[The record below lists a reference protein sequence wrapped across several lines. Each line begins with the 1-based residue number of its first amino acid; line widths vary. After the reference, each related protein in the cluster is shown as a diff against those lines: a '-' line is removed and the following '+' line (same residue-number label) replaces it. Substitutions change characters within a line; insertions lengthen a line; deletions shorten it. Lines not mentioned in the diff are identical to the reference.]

1 MRLIELIKEV
11 EARIAEEASPDGF
24 WRYMPSFFEEVI
36 SAGLYKTALNDI
48 LISIRDRS
56 APITAQHTAGQFI
69 ALHSTPWSNWSL
81 IYHRDPASFL
91 YLSPTDALQARV
103 GGSDL
108 LVGRFTCAQPASF
121 EMLQPQLTLEDHGV
135 REARLGTVFTRKGRH
150 EILDWRA
157 KSGAA
162 RPGVTLRVNS
172 GPLADFEWAFD
183 RSTLKPVGLTPI
195 DPVESNL
202 STIFSLLSAV
212 GDAGSVEHLEPFL
225 TSKRHFVRWNAA
237 QAIAALDVDACAS
250 ALSRLADDPH
260 PEVRAAARSSLQRLA
275 AAAA

>member
-1 MRLIELIKEV
+1 MRFIELIEEV
-11 EARIAEEASPDGF
+11 EAKIAETAAPDGF
-24 WRYMPSFFEEVI
+24 WQYMPSFFEKALSTGV
-36 SAGLYKTALNDI
+36 YKKALNDI

-81 IYHRDPASFL
+81 IYHGDPARFL

-108 LVGRFTCAQPASF
+108 LVGRYSCAQPASF
-121 EMLQPQLTLEDHGV
+121 EVLEPQLRLEEQG
-135 REARLGTVFTRKGRH
+135 EAEAAVGAVFTRHGRH

-157 KSGAA
+157 SPGAS

-183 RSTLKPVGLTPI
+183 RATLKPVGLTPI

-212 GDAGSVEHLEPFL
+212 GDPGSVEHLEPFL
-225 TSKRHFVRWNAA
+225 ASKRHFVRWNAA
-237 QAIAALDVDACAS
+237 QAIAALDSDACVG
-250 ALSRLADDPH
+250 ALGTLADDPH
-260 PEVRAAARSSLQRLA
+260 PEVRAAARNSLQRLA